1 MTPLLNIQAKPTPTP
16 WSGSLVIAPPAGTFT
31 ADMDTL
37 TADDTT
43 HTADE
48 N

>member
-1 MTPLLNIQAKPTPTP
+1 MILKVHTAPTPNMSVGAAVP
-16 WSGSLVIAPPAGTFT
+16 PPAGTFT